1 MQPCEAPSNWLSKI
15 ISEKRRTIERLSPRQ
30 QNEAECA
37 AIMEAIKAHP
47 QGKPLADHPKLQD
60 ALLGALIL
68 ADEMDRQAR
77 IHPVLWAPTDIQ
89 ASWLVFD
96 KLGLRKPVSQE

>member
-1 MQPCEAPSNWLSKI
+1 MHAGEAPSNWLSKI
-15 ISEKRRTIERLSPRQ
+15 ISAKRGTIERLSPRQ

-47 QGKPLADHPKLQD
+47 QGKPLADHPKLRD

-68 ADEMDRQAR
+68 ADEMDRQAVQQ
-77 IHPVLWAPTDIQ
+77 PVLWAPTNIQ

-96 KLGLRKPVSQE
+96 KLGLPKPEPEP